1 MDAITLLKNDH
12 KTVKRLFRQF
22 EKLGDDA
29 VKSRRELV
37 DKMIEELSI
46 HAAIEEQLF
55 YPTVRE
61 NVPGAED
68 EVLES
73 LEEHHVVKWLLS
85 ELDDMRGDEER
96 FEAKVTVLIE
106 SVEHHAQEEEDEL
119 FPEVRKAMGRKAL
132 AELGA
137 AMEKAKQTAPTR
149 PHPRAPDTPPANV
162 AVGKVAGLAD
172 KAREVGERSVRR
184 ATTGATRS

>member
-12 KTVKRLFRQF
+12 KAVKRLFRQF
-22 EKLGDDA
+22 EKLGHNA

-37 DKMIEELSI
+37 AKMIEELSV

-61 NVPGAED
+61 SVPRTED
-68 EVLES
+68 HVLES
-73 LEEHHVVKWLLS
+73 LEEHHVVKWTLS
-85 ELDDMRGDEER
+85 ELVDMRGDEER

-106 SVEHHAQEEEDEL
+106 SVEHHAGEEEDDL
-119 FPEVRKAMGRKAL
+119 FPLVRKAMGRKEL

-137 AMEKAKQTAPTR
+137 AMEKAKRTAPTR

-162 AVGKVAGLAD
+162 AAAKVTGLAD
-172 KAREVGERSVRR
+172 R
-184 ATTGATRS
+184 ALKIGKQAVSR

>member
-22 EKLGDDA
+22 EKLGDSA

-162 AVGKVAGLAD
+162 AVGKVTGLAD
-172 KAREVGERSVRR
+172 TAREVGERSVRR